1 MKMNA
6 LAITTAG
13 LTRALTAF
21 TTEPTLRDVHRWG
34 WEQEANPYPRFL
46 WAIEATALL
55 KPDVTV
61 STAKARLQKV
71 IARDEIRRA
80 AGDWKFDANRLIA
93 AKQQLAHIEAFEQRH
108 ARAA

>member
-13 LTRALTAF
+13 LTRALSGLAA
-21 TTEPTLRDVHRWG
+21 EPTISDVHRWG
-34 WEQEANPYPRFL
+34 LPLGKYAHFL

-55 KPDVTV
+55 KPDATI

-71 IARDEIRRA
+71 IARDESRRA

-93 AKQQLAHIEAFEQRH
+93 AKQQLRHIEAFEQRH